1 MTKNAVFR
9 WIIVVFMVILAIWA
23 GVNYRHH
30 LDIHQ
35 FQATIASFGIWGPV
49 VFIGIYALATV
60 LFLPGSALT
69 ITGGLVFGPLLG
81 TVYNLTG
88 AMIGATIA
96 FFIARYVAS
105 DWVAAKTGGRLGQ
118 LLKGVEDEGWKFVAI
133 VRLVPLIPF
142 NLLNY
147 ALGLT
152 KINPLAY
159 IIASIIFMLPGAFA
173 YTYLGSLGETVIHGE
188 AQTIVTRVS
197 IAIGLLIIL
206 ACIPWLVKRLR
217 KQPHD

>member
-96 FFIARYVAS
+96 FFI
-105 DWVAAKTGGRLGQ
+105 
-118 LLKGVEDEGWKFVAI
+118 
-133 VRLVPLIPF
+133 P
-142 NLLNY
+142 
-147 ALGLT
+147 
-152 KINPLAY
+152 
-159 IIASIIFMLPGAFA
+159 
-173 YTYLGSLGETVIHGE
+173 
-188 AQTIVTRVS
+188 
-197 IAIGLLIIL
+197 
-206 ACIPWLVKRLR
+206 
-217 KQPHD
+217 